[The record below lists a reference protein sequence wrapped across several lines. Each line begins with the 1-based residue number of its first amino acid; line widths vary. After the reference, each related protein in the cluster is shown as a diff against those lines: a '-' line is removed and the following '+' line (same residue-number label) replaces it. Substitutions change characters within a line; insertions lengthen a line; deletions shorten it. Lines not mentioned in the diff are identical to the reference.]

1 MSMKNCFLGLL
12 NTVLVCAILSSCG
25 NSDGWQGAPDARYQY
40 KILPS
45 AATPHASPNTAKID
59 FGDEISF
66 SYAIYKGDS
75 VLEQTAAGQ
84 WLHLLIPARQ
94 FRNPWEEALMQ
105 ARLGDSLIVRARM
118 RDVRATMQN
127 YENLFSSQD
136 WVVSHFKIHSVR
148 RRDSLAAAEKLDLAA
163 VQRFSSA
170 AALVKEQAAL
180 ATFADT
186 LPQLMAQWY
195 FDVSQGKKQPNQ
207 DLATQMRYEILPFS
221 ANLDADFELLQPDK
235 IANQGDTLLI
245 YYATMLSE
253 GLQIYDNSL
262 ARRSRFELVFRQS
275 PSIIEGFHAAASQLK
290 VGQRGFFLLPPA
302 LAYGA
307 AGSPPVVPPNSQI
320 ILYMHIV
327 GLLPKG

>member
-1 MSMKNCFLGLL
+1 MSVKNCFLGLL
-12 NTVLVCAILSSCG
+12 NTVLICTVFSSCG
-25 NSDGWQGAPDARYQY
+25 NSDGWQGAPDALYQY

-45 AATPHASPNTAKID
+45 SATPQASPNTAKID

-75 VLEQTAAGQ
+75 VLERTEAGQ

-118 RDVRATMQN
+118 RDVGATMQK
-127 YENLFSSQD
+127 YENLFSPQD

-163 VQRFSSA
+163 AQRFSSA

-180 ATFADT
+180 AIFADS

-195 FDVSQGKKQPNQ
+195 FDVSQGKKQPNEEQ
-207 DLATQMRYEILPFS
+207 TSKMRYEILPFLADFD
-221 ANLDADFELLQPDK
+221 ANFELLQPEK
-235 IANQGDTLLI
+235 VANQGDTLLI
-245 YYATMLSE
+245 YYATMLSD

-262 ARRSRFELVFRQS
+262 ARRSRFELIFRQS
-275 PSIIEGFHAAASQLK
+275 PNIIEGFHAAASQLK
-290 VGQRGFFLLPPA
+290 IGQRGLFLLPPA

-320 ILYMHIV
+320 VLYMHIV
-327 GLLPKG
+327 GLLPK